1 MRYFARIQYLGTDFS
16 GFQVQPNRR
25 TVQGELC
32 RALSETLG
40 TSVRVTGCSRT
51 DTGVHARDFCI
62 TIDADGATV
71 PPQALPLAA
80 SRFLPKDICLF
91 FAKECD
97 ESFHVRYDVTAKEY
111 LYRLVNRK
119 VASPFDVHRA
129 WCLAREIPADGL
141 SLMRSAAAHL
151 VGRHDFSA
159 FTAEGGKDISHVR
172 TLSRLTVERVGDEY
186 LFRVRADGFLYH
198 MVRIL
203 VGTLVEVAF
212 GRYRPEEMPGIL
224 SSCDRARAGMTAPP
238 DGLYLD
244 AVFYDAGANDFL

>member
-32 RALSETLG
+32 RALTETLG
-40 TSVRVTGCSRT
+40 VAVRVTGCSRT
-51 DTGVHARDFCI
+51 DAGVHARDFCI
-62 TIDADGATV
+62 TVDADGATV
-71 PPQALPLAA
+71 PPESLPVAA
-80 SRFLPKDICLF
+80 VRFLPRDISII

-97 ESFHVRYDVTAKEY
+97 DTFHVRYDVTAKEY
-111 LYRLVNRK
+111 LYRIVNRR
-119 VASPFDVHRA
+119 VASPFDIHRA
-129 WCLAREIPADGL
+129 WCLSREIPPDGL
-141 SLMRSAAAHL
+141 DRMRRASACL
-151 VGRHDFSA
+151 IGRHDFSA
-159 FTAEGGKDISHVR
+159 FTAEGGKDMSHVR
-172 TLSRLTVERVGDEY
+172 TLSRLTIEKDGDEY

-212 GRYRPEEMPGIL
+212 GRYSPEEMPDIL
-224 SSCDRARAGMTAPP
+224 SSCDRSRAGMTAPP

-244 AVFYDAGANDFL
+244 SVFYEAGANDLL